1 MKTRVLTGALLG
13 LFFVPVFV
21 IGGWLLYIVLGL
33 MSVYAGYEMLKMVK
47 VSMPIPNAV
56 FVYGLIYNAL
66 MFAFLLYAVVDDGV
80 SNVLLPVLLGLVLSG
95 SLFMVFVEEVKFDL
109 FANLTLS
116 ILYPVF
122 GFVSLAMIRDQGLA
136 FLGLLFVITVSTDVF
151 AYFVGIRFGKHRLA
165 PRISPKKSVEGSL
178 GGLFFAALFALVY
191 VLVVNRGQV
200 IMDIDL
206 WLVVILAIL
215 VSIMAQVG
223 DLVASKMKRT
233 YGIKDFSNLFPGH
246 GGVMD
251 RFDSSMFAAMLFVLI
266 GLLGL
271 IG

>member
-1 MKTRVLTGALLG
+1 
-13 LFFVPVFV
+13 
-21 IGGWLLYIVLGL
+21 
-33 MSVYAGYEMLKMVK
+33 
-47 VSMPIPNAV
+47 
-56 FVYGLIYNAL
+56 
-66 MFAFLLYAVVDDGV
+66 
-80 SNVLLPVLLGLVLSG
+80 
-95 SLFMVFVEEVKFDL
+95 
-109 FANLTLS
+109 
-116 ILYPVF
+116 
-122 GFVSLAMIRDQGLA
+122 
-136 FLGLLFVITVSTDVF
+136 
-151 AYFVGIRFGKHRLA
+151 VGIRFGKHRLA
-165 PRISPKKSVEGSL
+165 PKISPKKSEEGSL